1 MPTNDHFETSD
12 DGRFAHLRGCLA
24 ISHQIVF
31 SYHGLS
37 APLPVFSQKSVK
49 QLKKK
54 PTPTLPPDSTLIS
67 KDEKQHGHF
76 AISKASLLSRRD
88 CKIPSNRKFVS

>member
-12 DGRFAHLRGCLA
+12 DGSFAHLRGCLA

-37 APLPVFSQKSVK
+37 TPLPVFSKKSVK
-49 QLKKK
+49 QLKKT
-54 PTPTLPPDSTLIS
+54 TPILPPDSTLIS

-76 AISKASLLSRRD
+76 GISKASLLSRRD
-88 CKIPSNRKFVS
+88 CKIPSNPKFVS